1 MHTNTVEHLT
11 KKLKQKISNIYLGI
25 RLRTKELWIWILLQS
40 IVFQIWHLFRVEVQA
55 TSEWI
60 ITQSIL
66 CGMTKYTFSKYLV
79 LVLCYNRVQRQI
91 WVLILSKFVRIN
103 FYYPWN
109 QKKSISFL
117 TISRGIDTFSWMFWS
132 KIQCLRRP
140 AIKHITELYEF
151 RHGRFSGN
159 FLKISKGSFSRAC
172 AKKIL

>member
-40 IVFQIWHLFRVEVQA
+40 IVFQIWHLFRVDVQA

-109 QKKSISFL
+109 QKKTIRFL
-117 TISRGIDTFSWMFWS
+117 AISRGTDMDVLKQTSRLTQTCNQAHHWTTWISSRTFFW
-132 KIQCLRRP
+132 
-140 AIKHITELYEF
+140 EF
-151 RHGRFSGN
+151 FEN
-159 FLKISKGSFSRAC
+159 FKRI
-172 AKKIL
+172 ILQGMR

>member
-1 MHTNTVEHLT
+1 M
-11 KKLKQKISNIYLGI
+11 
-25 RLRTKELWIWILLQS
+25 WIWILLQS
-40 IVFQIWHLFRVEVQA
+40 IVFQIWYLFGVDVQA

-66 CGMTKYTFSKYLV
+66 CDLTKYTFSKYLV

-91 WVLILSKFVRIN
+91 RVLILSKFVRIN

-109 QKKSISFL
+109 QKKTIHFL

-132 KIQCLRRP
+132 NRQGLRRP

-151 RHGRFSGN
+151 RHERFSVN

-172 AKKIL
+172 AEKIL